1 MLYQLSQV
9 VADKREEPLSQVR
22 VCVNGHIAIAIAR
35 SYSRMICR
43 ARPPSPL
50 WEREPDWDLES
61 GIGIAGYISR
71 PGNTTYKAADAS

>member
-1 MLYQLSQV
+1 MDRILGRDYLVVLYQLSQV

-43 ARPPSPL
+43 ARLPSHL
-50 WEREPDWDLES
+50 QEWELGWDKES
-61 GIGIAGYISR
+61 GIGMAV
-71 PGNTTYKAADAS
+71 